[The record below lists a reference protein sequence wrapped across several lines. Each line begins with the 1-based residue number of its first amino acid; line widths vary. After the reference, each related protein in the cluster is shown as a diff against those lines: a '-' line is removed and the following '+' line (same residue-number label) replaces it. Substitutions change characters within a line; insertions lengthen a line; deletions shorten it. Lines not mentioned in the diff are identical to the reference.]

1 MVEPMSTTEFA
12 LSLGVYVISA
22 TALLLLAMW
31 APEFKFRYRLLWW
44 GIMFGLM
51 SSIIHLSL
59 RLNHVIEY

>member
-1 MVEPMSTTEFA
+1 MSTLEFTF
-12 LSLGVYVISA
+12 SLGVYLVSA

-31 APEFKFRYRLLWW
+31 APEFKLRYRLLWW

-59 RLNHVIEY
+59 RLHGVN